1 MATKLPNPL
10 SALDDRALLARF
22 AERADQAAFEYIVKR
37 HGPLVLGVCRRAV
50 RDSHL
55 AEDAF
60 QAVFLV
66 LARDPG
72 RASSAASV
80 GGWLF
85 GIARRVALA
94 ARRRETR
101 RERREA
107 LRASEPAT
115 APQSNFDELLS
126 ALDEELGA
134 LPEECRAALVAC
146 FLQER
151 TQDEAARELGWSLST
166 LRRRLERGKELLR
179 ARLAGRGI
187 TLGAGLLGIGL
198 ASPARAAVPAL
209 APEPSPLSAAL
220 AAEVTRTGFG
230 AKALAACAAVLLAA
244 VGAAFA
250 LAPTEPAPDAPP
262 VPAPRAVEL
271 AKWVTVSGRVVFPKD
286 RTPPAAEYVTPGAMK
301 DAEAMKPFAPL
312 RITDTLIDP
321 DNRGVAN
328 AVVWLRPDS
337 EDRKAAL
344 PEGAIHPDLREHRPR
359 MHEVQFVAGQF
370 SPRVTALR
378 FGDRVSF
385 HNAMSVATNV
395 KFDSFSG
402 GDDAFN
408 RLLTPDNGHTSEPL
422 KDASGLWRF
431 ESNVH
436 HWARGVVRAFDHPY
450 FAITDG
456 NGRFEIK
463 SAPVGAWRLVVWHE
477 AAGFHGG
484 GPKGRFGTKVTIPAA
499 LSGSAALGTIAYD
512 SFASSWMKAK

>member
-22 AERADQAAFEYIVKR
+22 AERADQAAFEYLVKR

-107 LRASEPAT
+107 VRAQESTVP
-115 APQSNFDELLS
+115 PQSNFAELLS
-126 ALDEELGA
+126 VLDEELGA
-134 LPEECRAALVAC
+134 LPEDCRAALVVC

-187 TLGAGLLGIGL
+187 TLGAGLLGMGL
-198 ASPARAAVPAL
+198 GSQARAAVPPLAVEPSQLSVAL
-209 APEPSPLSAAL
+209 AG
-220 AAEVTRTGFG
+220 EVTRTGFG
-230 AKALAACAAVLLAA
+230 AKALAACAAVLVAA

-250 LAPTEPAPDAPP
+250 LAPTEPAPEPP
-262 VPAPRAVEL
+262 VPAPRVVEL
-271 AKWVTVSGRVVFPKD
+271 PKWVTVSGRVVFPKD
-286 RTPPAAEYVTPGAMK
+286 RETPAAEYVTPGAMK
-301 DAEAMKPFAPL
+301 DADAMRPFSPI

-328 AVVWLRPDS
+328 VVVWLRPDS

-344 PEGAIHPDLREHRPR
+344 PDGAIHPDLREHKPR
-359 MHEVQFVAGQF
+359 TLEVQFVAGQF

-385 HNAMSVATNV
+385 TNEMTVATNV
-395 KFDSFSG
+395 KFDSPNA
-402 GDDAFN
+402 DAGFN
-408 RLLTPDNGHTSEPL
+408 RLLMPAAAHTSEPL
-422 KDASGLWRF
+422 KDASGPWMF
-431 ESNVH
+431 QSNVH
-436 HWARGVVRAFDHPY
+436 HWARGVVRGFDHPY
-450 FAITDG
+450 FAVTDG
-456 NGRFEIK
+456 NGRFEIRN
-463 SAPVGAWRLVVWHE
+463 APVGEWRLVVWHE
-477 AAGFHGG
+477 AAGWHS
-484 GPKGRFGTKVTIPAA
+484 GPKGRLGTKVTIPANRA
-499 LSGSAALGTIAYD
+499 GTAALGTIEYD
-512 SFASSWMKAK
+512 SYLSSWMK